1 MINMVELIISVF
13 ENIMTIIGVVSA
25 LWIYWSWRKDYKA
38 KKNHEY
44 SIELLKKIKILHR
57 KIEFIRAPKFYDQKT
72 IRENIE
78 RMYIPKIEEIKAIGN
93 DVMTDLLISDH
104 VFIKCENFQSSFKS
118 YIIDKVI
125 KEIDRAVLDFFI
137 SLKERSP
144 SVMETALFRI
154 LYPFEV
160 SSEKMKESSF
170 KNWFYYR

>member
-1 MINMVELIISVF
+1 
-13 ENIMTIIGVVSA
+13 
-25 LWIYWSWRKDYKA
+25 
-38 KKNHEY
+38 
-44 SIELLKKIKILHR
+44 
-57 KIEFIRAPKFYDQKT
+57 
-72 IRENIE
+72 
-78 RMYIPKIEEIKAIGN
+78 MYIPKIEEIKAIGN

-160 SSEKMKESSF
+160 SSEKMKESSLGIGF
-170 KNWFYYR
+170 IIDDDFSKIIEDSFDAIYN